1 MTGKSFMPKRPR
13 EKEKQQTLKLKVS
26 CGNGLK
32 ANWNI
37 LSAFE
42 KQSIRGRNVFWGFF
56 CVERN
61 KNLNTPL
68 AKAECQSSVPV

>member
-1 MTGKSFMPKRPR
+1 MQKRPR
-13 EKEKQQTLKLKVS
+13 EKEKQKLKVS
-26 CGNGLK
+26 RGNGLK

-42 KQSIRGRNVFWGFF
+42 KRSIRGSNVGFF
-56 CVERN
+56 IFIFCTKRN
-61 KNLNTPL
+61 KNRNTLL

>member
-1 MTGKSFMPKRPR
+1 MPKHPR

-26 CGNGLK
+26 RGNGLK

-42 KQSIRGRNVFWGFF
+42 KRSIRGRNVGFF
-56 CVERN
+56 LC
-61 KNLNTPL
+61 
-68 AKAECQSSVPV
+68 